1 MHIGNAWHR
10 LVTSGAN
17 EHCAWLACVD
27 LLLRIA
33 GTLCHIPSAMCLRL
47 KATSLCFAMLM
58 ASFRRTED
66 LGPRRVCALFAY
78 GTEQY

>member
-17 EHCAWLACVD
+17 EQCAWLACVD
-27 LLLRIA
+27 LLFRTA

-47 KATSLCFAMLM
+47 KATSLCFVMLM
-58 ASFRRTED
+58 VSFRRAEE
-66 LGPRRVCALFAY
+66 LSLRVACLWD
-78 GTEQY
+78 